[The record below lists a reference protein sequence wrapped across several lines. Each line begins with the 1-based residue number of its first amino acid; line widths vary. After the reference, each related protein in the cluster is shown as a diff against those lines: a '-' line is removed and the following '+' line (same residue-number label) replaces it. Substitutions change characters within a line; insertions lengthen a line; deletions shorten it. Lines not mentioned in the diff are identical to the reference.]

1 MSYSYSTASL
11 SSFLSTAPMLKYS
24 SNKKL
29 IQSINI
35 KAQSYRDH
43 HHHHHREEPSSSS
56 SRSRNNDIVDTNL
69 SILGARIEEI
79 KVKEKLERCCS
90 SSDKY
95 YGWNNNNNNYEV
107 GSNGNGNYRKRS
119 GHEAPLKQ
127 LLELAT
133 IVGGTL
139 GFTFFTAS
147 LFLCLVSLFVHINQ
161 LGLSI
166 NYW

>member
-1 MSYSYSTASL
+1 MT
-11 SSFLSTAPMLKYS
+11 T
-24 SNKKL
+24 
-29 IQSINI
+29 
-35 KAQSYRDH
+35 
-43 HHHHHREEPSSSS
+43 EPS
-56 SRSRNNDIVDTNL
+56 SRSRNNDIVDANL

-95 YGWNNNNNNYEV
+95 YGWNNNNNYYEV

-161 LGLSI
+161 LASLESKRRHCSERSSTATHSI
-166 NYW
+166 LDCVLILRCSKLR